1 MTSTRVTAKTL
12 AADAAEFLRF
22 KRAMGMRYWRAEFVL
37 NSFVRFV
44 HDQWG
49 ERSAP
54 LDEAVTR
61 WAARIED
68 RKAITVGN
76 EFGVV
81 RQLCLFRRRSDPRS
95 FVPEHA
101 VAPIKES
108 VFLPYIF
115 THNEVLALLDAAT
128 SHEGRSI
135 WGAMLRAVV
144 LVLYCTGMRL
154 GEATR
159 LRMDDVDLRRA
170 ILTVQRSKGR
180 TRMLAIRADLVAELQ
195 QYLRHRTTVLAD
207 TGTTDPGTLFIRI
220 DGSALPMRAA
230 SEALRKLL
238 RELGLKP
245 LHGRA
250 GARPYELRH
259 AFAVHRL
266 TAWAVEGVDV
276 HAKLPWLSAYLGH
289 LNVLGTEVYL
299 KATPQ
304 LLELASQRFEQRA
317 HGRRKLR

>member
-1 MTSTRVTAKTL
+1 MSTRVTAQTL

-22 KRAMGMRYWRAEFVL
+22 KRAMGMGYRRAEFVL

-44 HDQWG
+44 EDHWA
-49 ERSAP
+49 ERPAP

-61 WAARIED
+61 WAARFD
-68 RKAITVGN
+68 GRKAVTVGN

-81 RQLCLFRRRSDPRS
+81 RQLCLFRRRRDPTS

-101 VAPIKES
+101 VAPVKES

-115 THNEVLALLDAAT
+115 TAQEVLSLLEAAT
-128 SHEGRSI
+128 AHRGRFI
-135 WGAMLRAVV
+135 WGAMLRA
-144 LVLYCTGMRL
+144 LILLLYCTGMRL

-159 LRMDDVDLRRA
+159 LRLNDVDLRRA
-170 ILTVQRSKGR
+170 TLTVQRSKGR
-180 TRMLAIRADLVAELQ
+180 SRILAIRDDLVQELQ
-195 QYLRHRTTVLAD
+195 QYLRQRANVLAAA
-207 TGTTDPGTLFIRI
+207 GTTDPGTLFVRL
-220 DGSALPMRAA
+220 DGSALPLRAG

-245 LHGRA
+245 PRGRA

-266 TAWAVEGVDV
+266 TAWAIEGVDV

-289 LNVLGTEVYL
+289 QNVLGTEVYL

-304 LLELASQRFEQRA
+304 LLELASQRFEQWA
-317 HGRRKLR
+317 QGRRRSR